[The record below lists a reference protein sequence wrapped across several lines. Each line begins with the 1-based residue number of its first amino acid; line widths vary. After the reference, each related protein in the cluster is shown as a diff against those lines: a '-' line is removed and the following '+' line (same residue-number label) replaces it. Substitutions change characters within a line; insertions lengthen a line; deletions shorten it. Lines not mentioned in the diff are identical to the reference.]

1 MIITVDGFSCQGK
14 STVART
20 LAEELGWEFFSIG
33 TLFRYLADRFLQN
46 QHTSLCEHDAVRD
59 AIDMMHRSDMAV
71 ILAFRNAKFQ
81 ELEKALSIISG
92 YPEVHENIA
101 ARVLAYAK
109 DKNLLIDGRVG
120 FLLFPNALRN
130 YYFVTSLKKRAEN
143 ASRSRSLSIED
154 ARKYIAFRD
163 TFEIRY
169 EIPSRVVTLSLDPF
183 PTVDAIVRHLKDD
196 ILTLLKP

>member
-33 TLFRYLADRFLQN
+33 TLFRFLADCFLQN
-46 QHTSLCEHDAVRD
+46 QHASLCERDAVRD

-71 ILAFRNAKFQ
+71 ILAFQNEKSQ
-81 ELEKALSIISG
+81 ETERALSVISG

-101 ARVLAYAK
+101 SRVLAYAK

-120 FLLFPNALRN
+120 FLLFPDALRN
-130 YYFVTSLKKRAEN
+130 YYFVTSSEKRAEN